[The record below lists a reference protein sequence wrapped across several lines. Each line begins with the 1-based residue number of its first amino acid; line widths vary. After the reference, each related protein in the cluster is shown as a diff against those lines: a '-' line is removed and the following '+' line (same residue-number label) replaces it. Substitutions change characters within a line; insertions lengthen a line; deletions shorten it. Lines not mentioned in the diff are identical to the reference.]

1 MVSIKIPQSMRLTE
15 KEWDALFLAHQKAV
29 LADRAVGL
37 EEEVNAQTCTLVDA
51 NEVEAAY
58 IEAGIV
64 PRADI
69 TAIVNEVCS
78 SESREVVQDQCEIG
92 SPDVPLARALP
103 RVYGAVAP
111 PRPEYEGYSVE
122 VPSEN
127 WFDSFTRTVKQ
138 AILKCCCMGDVVTEW
153 ETERKFDHDV
163 NRHMVLQTLPG
174 DKSVEETVVEITHHV
189 NKERVNK
196 VPRLVAQVT
205 VALRMKLGMGAM
217 DASVAGNVSLVRAQ
231 AARLMRDWGVRDK
244 DAAAHL
250 ADVERCFFNNDVHY
264 RLSNWRSRAIG
275 RSLIARMMFL
285 TNEPPRFD
293 C

>member
-1 MVSIKIPQSMRLTE
+1 MVSINIPKTMRMTE
-15 KEWDALFLAHQKAV
+15 KEWDALF
-29 LADRAVGL
+29 
-37 EEEVNAQTCTLVDA
+37 
-51 NEVEAAY
+51 AAY
-58 IEAGIV
+58 MCAQEEAVAQECGVPDATDLERVYIEGGFVANPEV
-64 PRADI
+64 AQ
-69 TAIVNEVCS
+69 IVNEVCS
-78 SESREVVQDQCEIG
+78 SESRGAVQSPGEIG

-111 PRPEYEGYSVE
+111 PQPEYEGYSVD
-122 VPSEN
+122 VPKES

-138 AILKCCCMGDVVTEW
+138 AILKCCCMDDVVTEW
-153 ETERKFDHDV
+153 ETERRFDHDV

-174 DKSVEETVVEITHHV
+174 DKSVEETVVQITHHV
-189 NKERVNK
+189 NKDRVNK

-275 RSLIARMMFL
+275 RSLIARLMFSSSQ
-285 TNEPPRFD
+285 PPRFD